1 MDCWWLQ
8 EGGGLQ
14 CSILCPW
21 CDVLSSYVPSTLD
34 CCWLQAGGGVHY
46 SAQYYV
52 PDVVLQIRASV
63 AASERGH
70 DEKQA
75 IETERVCLCGLFER
89 APPAPCSRLCKWRVT
104 TGGSSDARW
113 GPSASSSASTASV
126 ASPSRTTWWSTSAVT
141 RTTSPSRVRS
151 AARRSSVKTTSS
163 NTGKPGRQH
172 ERQSRRH

>member
-1 MDCWWLQ
+1 MLNMTVMWCFK
-8 EGGGLQ
+8 
-14 CSILCPW
+14 ILCTL
-21 CDVLSSYVPSTLD
+21 DVRQKID
-34 CCWLQAGGGVHY
+34 CCWLPS

-75 IETERVCLCGLFER
+75 IESERVCLCGLFER

-163 NTGKPGRQH
+163 NTGKPGRQP
-172 ERQSRRH
+172 RRL